1 MEVPSDYVMNIM
13 RQAIDSRI
21 DTLEKKIDLNHIELK
36 TTIRE
41 FQTLCNVNM
50 NSMDMRIKD
59 YEQFKWKLVAFSGAV
74 AVIAGVAAKFV
85 FG

>member
-21 DTLEKKIDLNHIELK
+21 DTLEKKIDSNHIELK

-41 FQTLCNVNM
+41 FQALCNKSM
-50 NSMDMRIKD
+50 NSMDMRVKD
-59 YEQFKWKLVAFSGAV
+59 YEQLKWKLVAFSGAV
-74 AVIAGVAAKFV
+74 AVIAGVAAKII